1 MNYMTKDLPKNSKVS
16 SRQLNTVSIVRAT
29 IMDRTYKNNKMMC
42 SFFVLVDIW
51 HIVLLFVIEL
61 EFVCQNH
68 SFVILTCFLHL
79 CNVQLII
86 SLITFFSLR

>member
-29 IMDRTYKNNKMMC
+29 IMDRTYKNKL
-42 SFFVLVDIW
+42 LVDIW

-79 CNVQLII
+79 YNVQLII